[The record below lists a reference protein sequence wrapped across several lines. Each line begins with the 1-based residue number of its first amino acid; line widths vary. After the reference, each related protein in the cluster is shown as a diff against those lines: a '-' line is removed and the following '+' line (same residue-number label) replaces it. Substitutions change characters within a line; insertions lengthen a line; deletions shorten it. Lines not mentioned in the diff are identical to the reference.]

1 MDPLTMGLIAGG
13 TSLAGNLFSGFG
25 GQADARKRNRRID
38 AEKNRVASEYG
49 AEKERLTQGQRSL
62 ATDFLTN
69 YITIRDKDRA
79 DSLRGEYGRNQS
91 EFSTALSR
99 MLSEKNQLMS
109 GLEMQK
115 QDAQSTGSIIGQ
127 GVASGIGAGMQGY
140 AAGKQFEALEGLN
153 STMSG
158 IGSTTSNLGQSFS
171 DQINSSNSIA
181 DLGRTAASDY
191 LSDNNVFNKMNANLV
206 GEFDKTGSLSKFNGR
221 SDLDW
226 TKKLKFG
233 VNNG

>member
-25 GQADARKRNRRID
+25 GQSEARKRNRRID

-140 AAGKQFEALEGLN
+140 AAGKQFEALEGL
-153 STMSG
+153 SKTASG
-158 IGSTTSNLGQSFS
+158 IDQATNSVSQIYQSSTAIPTSIDNSFS
-171 DQINSSNSIA
+171 KYNS
-181 DLGRTAASDY
+181 DLGTG
-191 LSDNNVFNKMNANLV
+191 LFNEWKKKPLLKNAGYYNQGSPV
-206 GEFDKTGSLSKFNGR
+206 ENRFDL
-221 SDLDW
+221 
-226 TKKLKFG
+226 
-233 VNNG
+233 

>member
-1 MDPLTMGLIAGG
+1 MDPLTLGLVAGG

-127 GVASGIGAGMQGY
+127 SVATGIGAGMQGY

-153 STMSG
+153 KTMSG
-158 IGSTTSNLGQSFS
+158 I
-171 DQINSSNSIA
+171 DQVVNA
-181 DLGRTAASDY
+181 VPQDY
-191 LSDNNVFNKMNANLV
+191 LQEVNKKKSFQDSL
-206 GEFDKTGSLSKFNGR
+206 TGNWKPLLG
-221 SDLDW
+221 
-226 TKKLKFG
+226 
-233 VNNG
+233 

>member
-1 MDPLTMGLIAGG
+1 MNPLTLGLVAGG
-13 TSLAGNLFSGFG
+13 ASLAGNLFSGLG

-79 DSLRGEYGRNQS
+79 DSLRGEYGRSQS

-99 MLSEKNQLMS
+99 MLAEKNQLMS
-109 GLEMQK
+109 SLEMQK

-127 GVASGIGAGMQGY
+127 SIASGIGAGMQGY

-153 STMSG
+153 KTASG
-158 IGSTTSNLGQSFS
+158 IYPVV
-171 DQINSSNSIA
+171 DSIPQ
-181 DLGRTAASDY
+181 DY
-191 LSDNNVFNKMNANLV
+191 LQEVNKNKL
-206 GEFDKTGSLSKFNGR
+206 FQDSLTGYWKPLLG
-221 SDLDW
+221 
-226 TKKLKFG
+226 
-233 VNNG
+233 